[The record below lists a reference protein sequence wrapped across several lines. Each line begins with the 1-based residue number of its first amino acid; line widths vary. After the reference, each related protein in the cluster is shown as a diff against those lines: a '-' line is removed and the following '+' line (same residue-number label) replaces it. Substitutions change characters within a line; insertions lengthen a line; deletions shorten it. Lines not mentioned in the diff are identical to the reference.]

1 MPECEICGANVKKL
15 YRVEID
21 GAILNVCKDC
31 AKLGRLLDEP
41 KKFRRKRRPLIDG
54 GKEIDEEIL
63 DSEYASKI
71 KKARELLKY
80 TRENLAKKLG
90 VKLSFWERI
99 EKGEAKPTIEIA
111 KRVER
116 VLGVQI
122 ISRKKETTKEDL
134 KVTVEKL
141 KEKYKPQKKRK
152 RIKRRK
158 ASGDIPNEEFDNAE
172 VKSKPLPPLT
182 IGDIANIVV
191 KKKKKE

>member
-152 RIKRRK
+152 KIKRRK